1 VCGVN
6 KVGVDAGGSS
16 RHHFGASLIANP
28 RGEII
33 AQASDTDEDV
43 VVADVDLSLI
53 PELRAMWG
61 YYRDRRPDLYG
72 PLVDKP
78 TLDA

>member
-1 VCGVN
+1 V
-6 KVGVDAGGSS
+6 
-16 RHHFGASLIANP
+16 ANP

-33 AQASDTDEDV
+33 AQAGDTGEDIAI
-43 VVADVDLSLI
+43 ADVDVAVI

-72 PLVDKP
+72 PLVEVP
-78 TLDA
+78 SRGPEPAGGG